1 MNVHP
6 IVVRLSLILA
16 GLVFVGS
23 AAFAIQGVDAACG
36 GPFNEDWLDEYDFA
50 YADDVVLGRLIELDS
65 DGLYHFETLTVYR
78 GSVVSPIDGDDVAGT
93 CFAPQPG
100 GRFLYVAGDKR
111 FGRYDLIF
119 PHVPNH
125 GWMVQ
130 PPDGYRPLD
139 GLLALIGV
147 LPDTSTSAPLETPA
161 GEAGPDLGGVIV
173 ALLAFV
179 ATMLLPS
186 RTRLSSL
193 TPSDIRR
200 R

>member
-1 MNVHP
+1 VNTHP
-6 IVVRLSLILA
+6 IVVRLSLILG
-16 GLVFVGS
+16 GLLFVGS
-23 AAFAIQGVDAACG
+23 AAFATQDMDAACG
-36 GPFNEDWLDEYDFA
+36 GPFNEHWLDEYDA

-78 GSVVSPIDGDDVAGT
+78 GSVVSPIDGGDVAGT

-100 GRFLYVAGDKR
+100 GRFVYVAGDKR

-119 PHVPNH
+119 PHMPKH

-130 PPDGYRPLD
+130 PPDGYRSLD

-161 GEAGPDLGGVIV
+161 GEAGLGLGAFIV

-179 ATMLLPS
+179 ATMILPS
-186 RTRLSSL
+186 RTRPSLL
-193 TPSDIRR
+193 TPSDIQRR
-200 R
+200 